1 MGQGRLLKNPQ
12 PQSDNVVLPTGGSA
26 ARPASP
32 VAGSFRFNNDLGQ
45 LEYFNGTVYN
55 QVSDAGEVDIV
66 VDEFT
71 GDGSTLTFSLSTTAT
86 GVNQVLV
93 FVGNIYQQPST
104 YTITGSGDDITFT
117 EAPPDNAT
125 INVIQNIASTDAS

>member
-1 MGQGRLLKNPQ
+1 MGNFLKNQ
-12 PQSDNVVLPTGGSA
+12 KIRGQSIGIPSGGTGT
-26 ARPASP
+26 RPAAP
-32 VAGSFRFNNDLGQ
+32 QFGAFRYNTDLGQ
-45 LEYFNGTVYN
+45 MEYFNGTVFK
-55 QVSDAGEVDIV
+55 QLSIAGEIDIV

-71 GDGSTLTFSLSTTAT
+71 GDGSTLTFSLSETVT

-104 YTITGSGDDITFT
+104 YTITGGGNDITFT

>member
-1 MGQGRLLKNPQ
+1 VAQGRLLKNPQ
-12 PQSDNVVLPTGGSA
+12 PESDNVVLPTGGSD

-32 VAGSFRFNNDLGQ
+32 VAGSFRYNVDLGQ
-45 LEYFNGTVYN
+45 LEYFNGSVFN

-71 GDGSTLTFSLSTTAT
+71 GDGSTLTFSLSVTVS

-104 YTITGSGDDITFT
+104 YTITGGGDDITFT
-117 EAPPDNAT
+117 EAPPEDAS
-125 INVIQNIASTDAS
+125 INVILNIASTDAS

>member
-12 PQSDNVVLPTGGSA
+12 PQHDNIVLPTGGSDD
-26 ARPASP
+26 RPETP
-32 VAGSFRFNNDLGQ
+32 VAGSFRYNVDLGQ
-45 LEYFNGTVYN
+45 LEYFNGSVFN

-71 GDGSTLTFSLSTTAT
+71 GDSSTVTFSLTVTVS

-93 FVGNIYQQPST
+93 FVGNIYQQPSS
-104 YTITGSGDDITFT
+104 YTITGGGNDITFS
-117 EAPPDNAT
+117 EAPPSGAA
-125 INVIQNIASTDAS
+125 INVIHNIASTDVS

>member
-12 PQSDNVVLPTGGSA
+12 PESDNVVLPTGGTA
-26 ARPASP
+26 TRPASP
-32 VAGSFRFNNDLGQ
+32 VAGSFRYNVDLGQ
-45 LEYFNGTVYN
+45 LEYFNGTVFN
-55 QVSDAGEVDIV
+55 QVSAAGEVDIV

-71 GDGSTLTFSLSTTAT
+71 GDGSTLSFSLSSTVT
-86 GVNQVLV
+86 GINQVLV

-104 YTITGSGDDITFT
+104 YTITGGGDDITFT
-117 EAPPDNAT
+117 EAPPDNAA

>member
-1 MGQGRLLKNPQ
+1 MGNFLKNRRIKG
-12 PQSDNVVLPTGGSA
+12 QSIVIPSGGTGT
-26 ARPASP
+26 RPAAP
-32 VAGSFRFNNDLGQ
+32 RFGAFRYNTDLGQ
-45 LEYFNGTVYN
+45 MEYFNGTVFK
-55 QVSDAGEVDIV
+55 QLSIAGEVDIV

-71 GDGSTLTFSLSTTAT
+71 GDGSTLSFSLSSTVT

-104 YTITGSGDDITFT
+104 YTITGGGDDITFT
-117 EAPPDNAT
+117 EAPPDNAA

>member
-1 MGQGRLLKNPQ
+1 MGNFLKNRQ
-12 PQSDNVVLPTGGSA
+12 IKGQSIGIPSGGSG
-26 ARPASP
+26 ARPSAP
-32 VAGSFRFNNDLGQ
+32 RFGAFRYNTDLGQ
-45 LEYFNGTVYN
+45 MEYFNGTVFK
-55 QVSDAGEVDIV
+55 QLSIAGEVDIV

-71 GDGSTLTFSLSTTAT
+71 GDGSTLTFSLSETVT

-104 YTITGSGDDITFT
+104 YTITGGGDDITFT
-117 EAPPDNAT
+117 EAPPDNAA